1 MNIPLFLFRTSKS
14 HLNAVFFKSSIL
26 CKYKICQP
34 WKLHQ
39 LESLTDPLWNA
50 VPKSHQ
56 QYFFEKEFI
65 SLGFWENGGGAS
77 HLQSVRERK
86 RFLEQF
92 LRTAVSW
99 DKRIL
104 YEFNII
110 LLIIFCPLNTL
121 SNFMDPFLLEAIF
134 KYLRSLK
141 LDQPL
146 EIWRPGIWGFNIIV
160 IGFDWGKLSAFKGF

>member
-1 MNIPLFLFRTSKS
+1 M
-14 HLNAVFFKSSIL
+14 FFKSSIL

-39 LESLTDPLWNA
+39 LESLTDPLWKA
-50 VPKSHQ
+50 VSKSHQ

-110 LLIIFCPLNTL
+110 LLNIFCMISTLFSWSYFVLWIHFQILWILSSWRQYLNIYDHWSWINL
-121 SNFMDPFLLEAIF
+121 W
-134 KYLRSLK
+134 KYGDLGSEDLT
-141 LDQPL
+141 
-146 EIWRPGIWGFNIIV
+146 
-160 IGFDWGKLSAFKGF
+160 